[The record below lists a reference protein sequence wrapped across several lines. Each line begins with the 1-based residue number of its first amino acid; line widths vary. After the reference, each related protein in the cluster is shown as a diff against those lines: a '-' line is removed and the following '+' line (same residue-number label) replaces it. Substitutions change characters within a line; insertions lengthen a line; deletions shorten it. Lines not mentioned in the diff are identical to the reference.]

1 MRLVGTTHHRSS
13 FSTVSVVLPSPPP
26 GIFQRGREEE
36 NHPSKFKSIMAS
48 NDLPNW
54 FENVPVV
61 ALPSAVHASE
71 RSLLDNGLDENADA
85 SEVPVETHAT
95 VRREVPRASVDTWHA
110 ACSAFRPRVGSGWAQ
125 SVSRGLRLRQEEE
138 SLPLPSTLRLPGSQ
152 RFSRERQVVRFEPS
166 GPPGDKERSFAELIG
181 VNPGNQKEG
190 WVTTEVWDMPLP
202 PPWTEH
208 QDESGSTYFYNSGTG
223 LSSWEHPKATSVAP
237 FLKFLRS
244 VENHSAE
251 ALNAAEAEITWLA
264 GAHELE
270 KTQWQGPFKGASAT
284 GQDEDDGSVYFYHS
298 TTGDSRWGNPPADMD
313 ASFQITVKLFDIFCG
328 MCREEMR
335 LADVDAQSRLTYSIT
350 LIQQRW
356 RGRQVRRRI
365 AAKVKQLRDLA
376 EMRRQRAITD
386 RFLSQHRRL
395 GELLTAVYLGYKQR
409 KLHKLV
415 LKQRSALTH
424 IFPFWEKQLN
434 SANLIQRWWRKYY
447 KVRQRK
453 LRREII
459 RSFELEYELRHQ
471 ALALPA
477 PPMQESSLEV
487 PVTEEAAPMFLT
499 ELEEDCRNGD
509 EVPAP
514 TTRPSIQKRIQT
526 KAKTQ
531 LMDGLK
537 SGKLA
542 EVLRGKEEQSV
553 EKASESQPQSI
564 AAAGEVEEATL
575 EEQEIAAVKI
585 QRHFR
590 QSVREPAPVPV
601 DEIASSEADN
611 VQDYAIVTMLPTY
624 EVEDL
629 GALARDSPMES
640 SIMDPV
646 QQVNAEAELRRIF
659 EMCDVNNTG
668 SIDKRELIKACR
680 KHEEVAKFFGLST
693 IIRQED
699 GTRDAMEA
707 FFQSADTNDDREM
720 SWDEL
725 KTFYL
730 KQFSTAPAVDMREES
745 TMAIEDQPLFA
756 EDELIDEFREM
767 PVSPRPTRTEEIDE
781 IDEVEVDLKPPLSMT
796 VQAGQIVPASSDG
809 SVSITGR
816 VSSSNTDISS
826 PRFTAGP
833 PPRPEAPQPKRWLG
847 QWDDDGYSSAST
859 PSSDLDS
866 EISDLDTDE
875 EIAALEKEEEAERA
889 KLEKPRRSRQRNSSK
904 GPAKR
909 GQAKRT
915 SQQRP
920 LLATENTSNGRI
932 APSAP
937 GGPKPVRQSV
947 KKLRSSGTARGISS
961 DRDVPTDEDN
971 DPRSANELQ
980 LSARLAALSN
990 PVRAPVNSDGKP
1002 SFVRPQ
1008 HRRTGH
1014 EALMQ
1019 QAKGHQRVLKTA
1031 PVLAA
1036 VPEQPVRTRYQRSK
1050 GPPPGGASAIPLPQL
1065 EPKLPPRYEMSK
1077 MALGPPRRRLDI
1089 G

>member
-1 MRLVGTTHHRSS
+1 MSSALDQVQSTLLEQQLLNLLLNGLNLRLDLRALVLSHAGSDDRPADATGTTESLLGPDEHVGHVLVLAEQRDVEENLERLAVGRQHNKLRLATVQGLGRLVGTLAKLL
-13 FSTVSVVLPSPPP
+13 VV
-26 GIFQRGREEE
+26 G
-36 NHPSKFKSIMAS
+36 
-48 NDLPNW
+48 
-54 FENVPVV
+54 
-61 ALPSAVHASE
+61 
-71 RSLLDNGLDENADA
+71 SLLN
-85 SEVPVETHAT
+85 
-95 VRREVPRASVDTWHA
+95 
-110 ACSAFRPRVGSGWAQ
+110 
-125 SVSRGLRLRQEEE
+125 
-138 SLPLPSTLRLPGSQ
+138 
-152 RFSRERQVVRFEPS
+152 
-166 GPPGDKERSFAELIG
+166 
-181 VNPGNQKEG
+181 
-190 WVTTEVWDMPLP
+190 
-202 PPWTEH
+202 
-208 QDESGSTYFYNSGTG
+208 
-223 LSSWEHPKATSVAP
+223 
-237 FLKFLRS
+237 
-244 VENHSAE
+244 
-251 ALNAAEAEITWLA
+251 
-264 GAHELE
+264 
-270 KTQWQGPFKGASAT
+270 
-284 GQDEDDGSVYFYHS
+284 
-298 TTGDSRWGNPPADMD
+298 
-313 ASFQITVKLFDIFCG
+313 
-328 MCREEMR
+328 
-335 LADVDAQSRLTYSIT
+335 
-350 LIQQRW
+350 
-356 RGRQVRRRI
+356 
-365 AAKVKQLRDLA
+365 
-376 EMRRQRAITD
+376 
-386 RFLSQHRRL
+386 
-395 GELLTAVYLGYKQR
+395 
-409 KLHKLV
+409 
-415 LKQRSALTH
+415 
-424 IFPFWEKQLN
+424 
-434 SANLIQRWWRKYY
+434 
-447 KVRQRK
+447 
-453 LRREII
+453 
-459 RSFELEYELRHQ
+459 
-471 ALALPA
+471 
-477 PPMQESSLEV
+477 
-487 PVTEEAAPMFLT
+487 
-499 ELEEDCRNGD
+499 
-509 EVPAP
+509 
-514 TTRPSIQKRIQT
+514 
-526 KAKTQ
+526 
-531 LMDGLK
+531 
-537 SGKLA
+537 
-542 EVLRGKEEQSV
+542 
-553 EKASESQPQSI
+553 
-564 AAAGEVEEATL
+564 
-575 EEQEIAAVKI
+575 
-585 QRHFR
+585 
-590 QSVREPAPVPV
+590 
-601 DEIASSEADN
+601 
-611 VQDYAIVTMLPTY
+611 

-725 KTFYL
+725 KTLYL

-767 PVSPRPTRTEEIDE
+767 PVSPRPTMTEEIDDH
-781 IDEVEVDLKPPLSMT
+781 DEVEVDLKPPLSMT

-889 KLEKPRRSRQRNSSK
+889 KLEKPRRSKQRNSSK

-937 GGPKPVRQSV
+937 GGPRPVRQSV
-947 KKLRSSGTARGISS
+947 KKLRSSGAAPGISS

-971 DPRSANELQ
+971 DPRSANQLQ

-990 PVRAPVNSDGKP
+990 PVRAPLNSDGKP

-1008 HRRTGH
+1008 HRRQGK

-1019 QAKGHQRVLKTA
+1019 QAKGHRVLKTA

-1036 VPEQPVRTRYQRSK
+1036 VPEQPVRSRFQRNK

-1065 EPKLPPRYEMSK
+1065 EPKLPPRYEVQK
-1077 MALGPPRRRLDI
+1077 VALGPPRRKLDI
-1089 G
+1089 GNG